1 MPTVPGSAVP
11 EGLGQNVGSGG
22 AGDPLTQPSPTNL
35 LMAAATMKDL
45 GRYDPNSPLTGATSK
60 VPHGRRRR

>member
-1 MPTVPGSAVP
+1 MPTVPGTDSP
-11 EGLGQNVGSGG
+11 MVGP
-22 AGDPLTQPSPTNL
+22 ADPTSPLVEKPSPTNL

-45 GRYDPNSPLTGATSK
+45 GRYDPNSPAAGATPK